1 MEGKLYADL
10 HNHTTFS
17 DGDFSPHDLVFAA
30 KKAGVSALGVTDHDT
45 IDGIDEA
52 LWAGERH
59 GIKIIPGVEVSVR
72 FKRSF
77 FTGTLHLLCYFSME
91 LFKDLNFRRSIGEA
105 LARGR
110 GTLLVAQRV
119 KEINRFFGPLG
130 ITPMFEQ
137 ELTCQEIVRLAK
149 NASRRHFALAL
160 TENHGIS
167 SLEQVKAII
176 GNQSPAYVPSGI
188 DLAEVTDLIEE
199 WPMLGVLAHP
209 AAGSFPGRGHYRE
222 VLPPM
227 EIVERLFPEFLDAG
241 LGGIEVEYPGH
252 TMEHRAILRTW
263 AEKHDLVIT
272 GGSDCHDGV
281 ERPLGVCGISREVFE
296 TFKGRIPTGRTPSRG
311 TL

>member
-1 MEGKLYADL
+1 MEGRLYADL

-17 DGDFSPHDLVFAA
+17 DGDFSPHDLVLAA
-30 KKAGVSALGVTDHDT
+30 KEAGISALGVTDHDT
-45 IDGIDEA
+45 IDGIGAA
-52 LWAGERH
+52 LGAGERH
-59 GIKIIPGVEVSVR
+59 GIEVVPGVEVSVR
-72 FKRSF
+72 FKGSF
-77 FTGTLHLLCYFSME
+77 FTGTLHLLCYFSLE
-91 LFKDLNFRRSIGEA
+91 LFKDLNFRRSIGKT

-110 GTLLVAQRV
+110 GALLAAQRV
-119 KEINRFFGPLG
+119 KEINRFFGPRG
-130 ITPMFEQ
+130 ITPVLKQ
-137 ELTCQEIVRLAK
+137 ELTCQEIAHLAK

-160 TENHGIS
+160 TQNHGIRS
-167 SLEQVKAII
+167 PEQVKAII

-188 DLAEVTDLIEE
+188 NLAEVTDLMDK

-241 LGGIEVEYPGH
+241 LGGVEVEYPGH

-263 AEKHDLVIT
+263 AEKHDLVVT

-281 ERPLGVCGISREVFE
+281 ERPLGVSGISREMFEVF
-296 TFKGRIPTGRTPSRG
+296 KSRIPLKGAA
-311 TL
+311 